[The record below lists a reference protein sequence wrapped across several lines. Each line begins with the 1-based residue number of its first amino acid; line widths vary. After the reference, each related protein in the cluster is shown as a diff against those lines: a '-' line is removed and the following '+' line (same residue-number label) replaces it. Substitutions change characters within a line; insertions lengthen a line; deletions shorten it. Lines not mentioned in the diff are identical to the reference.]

1 MIKPLTKDD
10 ILSLSVHDLASR
22 MDSLVLESLSERYGL
37 HHHPQPLVSEI
48 LLTPH
53 VQKMNESKQREVCYL
68 TFNTLLQM
76 HYTDF
81 AGVISNKFIFGDKY
95 NKCKSWGSPTI
106 QIRTAAIN
114 QFTVISSRISM
125 ECFMQLL
132 HFLGTGERIKAKK
145 STFKSFKKWIND
157 AKNPFSYFATHIF
170 RAFVFDR
177 NHRTPEVHAAT
188 RLSSKVL
195 MMGKP
200 AFVDLNSYSELE
212 NLMLNIWQ
220 PLVDI
225 LNDGKCY
232 SMYGNEEDFQWL
244 KSYLND
250 TKEEKGS
257 ALELIFE
264 QMK

>member
-1 MIKPLTKDD
+1 
-10 ILSLSVHDLASR
+10 
-22 MDSLVLESLSERYGL
+22 MDSIVLESLSERYGP
-37 HHHPQPLVSEI
+37 HPPPQPLVSEI
-48 LLTPH
+48 LSTSY
-53 VQKMNESKQREVCYL
+53 VQKMNESKQRTICHL

-76 HYTDF
+76 QYTDF
-81 AGVISNKFIFGDKY
+81 TGAMSNHYIFGENYDES
-95 NKCKSWGSPTI
+95 KSWDSPTI
-106 QIRTAAIN
+106 QIRKAAIN
-114 QFTVISSRISM
+114 QFAIISSRISM

-132 HFLGTGERIKAKK
+132 HFLGTGERIKSKK
-145 STFKSFKKWIND
+145 STFKSFKKWINNPE
-157 AKNPFSYFATHIF
+157 NPFSYFATHIL

-200 AFVDLNSYSELE
+200 AHKDLNSCHELSIV
-212 NLMLNIWQ
+212 MMNIWQ

-232 SMYGNEEDFQWL
+232 SMHGSEEDFQWL
-244 KSYLND
+244 KSYLYD

-257 ALELIFE
+257 FLESIFE